1 MSVESRGY
9 AQVMARRGAIMQ
21 RALGLD
27 YAQFEREGG
36 VAFDYEGLV
45 GSPGYDLEA
54 VRRIQAAFK
63 VGDTP
68 LWELPRLTRLVRQ
81 TAPRG
86 QGARIL
92 IKDEAGNAAGSFK
105 ARRASLAV
113 AHAADLRYKGVVA
126 ATSGNYGAAVASQ
139 AAMRGLKAII
149 LQEVFDS

>member
-1 MSVESRGY
+1 MAVESRGE
-9 AQVMARRGAIMQ
+9 AQGMARRGAIMH
-21 RALGLD
+21 RAFGLD

-45 GSPGYDLEA
+45 SSPAYDLEA

-68 LWELPRLTRLVRQ
+68 LWELPRLTKLVRQ

-92 IKDEAGNAAGSFK
+92 IKDEAGNAGGSFK
-105 ARRASLAV
+105 ARRGSR
-113 AHAADLRYKGVVA
+113 AAA
-126 ATSGNYGAAVASQ
+126 AGE
-139 AAMRGLKAII
+139 GLMDA
-149 LQEVFDS
+149 